1 MRIEVTAAGI
11 YNGKGEEIAIGTEL
25 NVKKEPTAWAGRY
38 RVLSKTE
45 GKEAVTNTKQEAP
58 AKTPAEVLALA
69 DSSHFMTFKAEAT
82 KLLGDKTPGSKGEI
96 VTALEELATK
106 P

>member
-1 MRIEVTAAGI
+1 MRIKITKGGI
-11 YNGKGEEIAIGTEL
+11 YGATDEIAIGTEL
-25 NVKKEPTAWAGRY
+25 TVKSEPLGWKGRY
-38 RVLSKTE
+38 EVIGKTE
-45 GKEAVTNTKQEAP
+45 GKTPVTNEPPTTP

-69 DSSHFMTFKAEAT
+69 ETAHFMTFKAEAT
-82 KLLGDKTPGSKGEI
+82 KLLGDKTPASKAEM